1 VAERRVVAAQ
11 TSLVAVGREI
21 FKQSLT
27 PCDERCF

>member
-1 VAERRVVAAQ
+1 VVAAQ
-11 TSLVAVGREI
+11 ASLVAVGREI